1 MANRFGMDYENSGG
15 DFASPGGGTPSGD
28 GGNRRKA
35 TEEQTLIPVTIA
47 MLLKASN
54 NTLEDGRELHQVKLV
69 AAMRDVDK
77 NSASNNYLIEDGT
90 GAINVKEWVDDG
102 NIAITEMREE
112 AAVEHQYVRI
122 TGKLEEYD
130 GKPQVVAN
138 RVCKLTNGNELT
150 YHFLE
155 VVYTGEKYEQGG
167 QIVGTPSQAMNSMNF
182 GGGMQTS
189 TPIANSNSNNNSSA
203 LDDALT
209 TFLSNSNEE
218 TGGSILDFIAESRE
232 TFSEP
237 EIREKF
243 NSWAAEGLI
252 YSTIDDDHFSIVN

>member
-1 MANRFGMDYENSGG
+1 MDYENSGG

-28 GGNRRKA
+28 GGNMRKA

-77 NSASNNYLIEDGT
+77 NSASNTYLIEDGT

-155 VVYTGEKYEQGG
+155 VVYTGEKHEQGG

-209 TFLSNSNEE
+209 TFLSN
-218 TGGSILDFIAESRE
+218 GKYILSSFL
-232 TFSEP
+232 FSMYAC
-237 EIREKF
+237 
-243 NSWAAEGLI
+243 N
-252 YSTIDDDHFSIVN
+252 